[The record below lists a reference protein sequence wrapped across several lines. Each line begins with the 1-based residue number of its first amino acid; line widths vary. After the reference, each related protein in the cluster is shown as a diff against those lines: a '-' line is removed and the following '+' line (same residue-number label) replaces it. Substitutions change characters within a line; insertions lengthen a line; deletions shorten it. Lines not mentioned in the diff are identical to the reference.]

1 MTVTS
6 FDNARNGVSLK
17 DMMARAAF
25 EAVSYF
31 DGLAESLQDYRDRRN
46 TAAQLHALSDDMLKD
61 IGLTRG
67 QIDTIANRR

>member
-6 FDNARNGVSLK
+6 FDTARSGVSLK
-17 DMMARAAF
+17 DMVARAAF
-25 EAVSYF
+25 QTVSYF
-31 DGLAESLQDYRDRRN
+31 DGLAESLKDYRDRRN

-67 QIDTIANRR
+67 QIDTIASRR